1 MGEAGT
7 FKSFKDWARLPSGYL
22 NLVKSLGQPSITKL
36 HLQPLSFG
44 GFWGG
49 ERRGLVVVV
58 FQTRFLCV
66 ALAILKLTL

>member
-7 FKSFKDWARLPSGYL
+7 FKSFKDWARLPSDTNYPL
-22 NLVKSLGQPSITKL
+22 P
-36 HLQPLSFG
+36 PLSFG

>member
-7 FKSFKDWARLPSGYL
+7 FKSFKDWARLPSGYVT
-22 NLVKSLGQPSITKL
+22 LVKSLGHPSTTKL
-36 HLQPLSFG
+36 PLPPLSLG
-44 GFWGG
+44 GIGGG